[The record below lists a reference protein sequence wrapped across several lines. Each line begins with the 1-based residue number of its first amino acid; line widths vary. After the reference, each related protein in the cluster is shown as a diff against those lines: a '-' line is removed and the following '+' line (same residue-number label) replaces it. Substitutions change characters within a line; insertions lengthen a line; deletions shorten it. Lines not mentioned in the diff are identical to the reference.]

1 MLNACKKDTLR
12 RNTTEMDQRRSGVL
26 LHITSLPS
34 VYGIGDFGPK
44 AFEFADFLAASKQKY
59 WQILPLNPTDTAF
72 DHSPYH
78 SYSAFALNPLLIS
91 PESMIEEGLFDPK
104 NFQSPENFPA
114 ERVDYSRALMLK
126 KNIFYSAYECF
137 KGKAHKE
144 DFEEF
149 CSENAPW
156 LDDYSLFMALKTRFR
171 GRSWNKWPFEI
182 RDRHREAI
190 KALKNELQAEIQKE
204 KFFQHVFDQQWKRLK
219 KYCNQKGIRIIGD
232 IPIYVVYDSV
242 DLWTH
247 PELFKLDSNRR
258 PCVVAGVPPDYFSET
273 GQLWGNPLY
282 RWNVL
287 KETKFD
293 WWIMRL
299 RRNLQLF
306 DLVRIDHFR
315 GFVGY
320 WEVPAEDSTA
330 INGKWVQAPALE
342 FFNEVKKEFPSL
354 PIIVEDLGTIT
365 PDVKEIMEHFA
376 FPGMKVLLFAFGED
390 NPEHPYL
397 PHTYERN
404 CLVYTGTHDNNTVK
418 GWFKREAKPEDRK
431 RLFRYLG
438 KQVSYKDIHWEFIRL
453 GMMSVANTFV
463 APMQDVL
470 GLGEEAR
477 MNRPATTS
485 GNWRWRLKPKQLTIS
500 LAEKLAEITETYGR
514 A

>member
-1 MLNACKKDTLR
+1 MLNACKKDPLR
-12 RNTTEMDQRRSGVL
+12 RNTAEMDQRGSGVL
-26 LHITSLPS
+26 LHLTSLS
-34 VYGIGDFGPK
+34 SAYGIGDLGPK
-44 AFEFADFLAASKQKY
+44 AFEFSDFLTVSKQKY
-59 WQILPLNPTDTAF
+59 WQILPLNPTDPAF

-91 PESMIEEGLFDPK
+91 PELMIEEGLVDPK
-104 NFQSPENFPA
+104 DLQSSVNFPA
-114 ERVDYSRALMLK
+114 ERVDYRRALLLK
-126 KNIFYSAYECF
+126 ENIFCSAYERF
-137 KGKAHKE
+137 KQKTHKE
-144 DFEEF
+144 DFEKF

-156 LDDYSLFMALKTRFR
+156 LDDYSLFMALKIRFR
-171 GRSWNKWPFEI
+171 GQSWNEWPSEI
-182 RDRHREAI
+182 RDRHPEAI
-190 KALKNELQAEIQKE
+190 KALKNEHQDEIQKQ
-204 KFFQHVFDQQWKRLK
+204 KFLQHVFDQQWKRLK
-219 KYCNQKGIRIIGD
+219 NYCNQKGIRIIGD

-258 PCVVAGVPPDYFSET
+258 PSVVAGVPPDYFSET

-287 KETKFD
+287 KEREFD

-299 RRNLQLF
+299 GRNLQLF
-306 DLVRIDHFR
+306 DLARIDHFR
-315 GFVGY
+315 GLVGY

-354 PIIVEDLGTIT
+354 PIIAEDLGTIT

-390 NPEHPYL
+390 NPGHPYL
-397 PHTYERN
+397 PHTYGRN
-404 CLVYTGTHDNNTVK
+404 CVVYTGTHDNNTIK
-418 GWFKREAKPEDRK
+418 GWFKSEAKPEDKQRV
-431 RLFRYLG
+431 FRYLG
-438 KQVSYKDIHWEFIRL
+438 KEVSEKDIHWEFIKL
-453 GMMSVANTFV
+453 GMMSVADTFV

-470 GLGEEAR
+470 GLEEDAR
-477 MNRPATTS
+477 MNKPATTI
-485 GNWRWRLKPKQLTIS
+485 GNWRWRLMPKQLTMS
-500 LAEKLAEITETYGR
+500 LIKKLGEITETYGR